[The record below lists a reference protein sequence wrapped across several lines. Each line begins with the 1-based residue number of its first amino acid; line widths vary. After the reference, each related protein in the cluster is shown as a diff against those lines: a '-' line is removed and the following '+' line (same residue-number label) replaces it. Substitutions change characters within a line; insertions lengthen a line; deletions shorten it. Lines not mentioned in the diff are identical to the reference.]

1 MYRKV
6 ENFFLNHFSNLGI
19 KKNDKVL
26 VYSDLSKFGIYSKN
40 LPQIVLKSLKK
51 KLLGKRV
58 QLSCPSI
65 F

>member
-6 ENFFLNHFSNLGI
+6 ENFFFKSFFKSRDGAF

-40 LPQIVLKSLKK
+40 LPQIVFKSLRKK
-51 KLLGKRV
+51 K
-58 QLSCPSI
+58 
-65 F
+65 